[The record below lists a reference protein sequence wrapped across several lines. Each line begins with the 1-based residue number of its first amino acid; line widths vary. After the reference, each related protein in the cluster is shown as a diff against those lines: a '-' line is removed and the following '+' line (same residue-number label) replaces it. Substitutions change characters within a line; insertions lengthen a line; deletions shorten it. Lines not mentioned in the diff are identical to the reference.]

1 MDTEGRIIV
10 VTGAAGGIGGALVR
24 GLVDRGARTVVAA
37 DLDGAGVERLAE
49 EIGGDR
55 VVARVLDVGDE
66 PATRALVEEVER
78 EIGPIDAWFANAGLA
93 TGGGPDAPDDVW
105 ERQWRI
111 NVMSHVFAARALLPG
126 WTERGGGH
134 LITTASMAGILSSIG
149 DSAYATTKHAA
160 VGLAE
165 WLAFS
170 YAAQGVRVS
179 CVCPGAVD
187 TAMLRAGA
195 AGDAAKASASIG
207 GGDVLS
213 PEQAAERILDGVA
226 EDRFLILT
234 HPEMHDFVVG
244 KAQDPE
250 RWVRG
255 MSKLWTRAQALLAGN

>member
-37 DLDGAGVERLAE
+37 DLDGAGAGRLAE
-49 EIGGDR
+49 EMGGAR

-165 WLAFS
+165 WLAVS

-187 TAMLRAGA
+187 TAMLRAGGG
-195 AGDAAKASASIG
+195 GDAAKASALIG
-207 GGDVLS
+207 GGDVLA
-213 PEQAAERILDGVA
+213 PEQAAERILEGV
-226 EDRFLILT
+226 ESDRFLILT
-234 HPEMHDFVVG
+234 HPEMREFVVG
-244 KAQDPE
+244 KAEDPD

-255 MSKLWTRAQALLAGN
+255 MSRLWSRAQALLSS